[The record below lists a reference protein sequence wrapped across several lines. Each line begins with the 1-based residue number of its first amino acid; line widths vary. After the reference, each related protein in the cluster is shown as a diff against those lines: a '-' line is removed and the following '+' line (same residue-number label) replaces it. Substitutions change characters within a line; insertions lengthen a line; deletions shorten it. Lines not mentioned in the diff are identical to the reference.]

1 MQKKK
6 NVQKSKGLR
15 KKTTNYI
22 ATVATKLSIVLYSVS
37 FSCLLDI

>member
-6 NVQKSKGLR
+6 NVQKSKGL
-15 KKTTNYI
+15 KKTTDYI

-37 FSCLLDI
+37 SGYIKP